1 MAEITMI
8 KNELLGE
15 VVYKKVHESGLE
27 MYFIPKKDYQKK
39 FAYFA
44 TRYGALYNDFIIPG
58 EDKVTSMP
66 HGIAHFL
73 EHKIFEDKEKNIFEE
88 FAKLGANVN
97 AFTNF
102 QSTAYM
108 FSTVDNFYKSL
119 ELLLD
124 FVQNPHLTD
133 ENVEKEKGI
142 IEQEIKMYDD
152 DSDWNVY
159 FNLLKGLYHNHPM
172 RHDIAGTVESVKSTT
187 REQLQ
192 RCYDLFYSPKN
203 MMVFVIGDL
212 DAEEVFKSVE
222 DSLTE
227 EYLGRTVTPSIHIMD
242 EPKEVNEKN
251 IEANFEVALPL
262 FSLGFKDYKQY
273 ENTKARLKKS
283 MAIKIAL
290 DMMVGRGSDFYTK
303 NYEAGSIN
311 ASFSYEYSFGRTF
324 SYSVIGGE
332 SKDPENVKKIVL
344 EEIAKYK
351 ESGFV
356 EEEFTRIK
364 KKMIGR
370 YLSSFN
376 SIQYVAN
383 TFISYYMKDVN
394 LFEYLEILNE
404 VDLEYITREVREH
417 FEEKFSTLSIVKEN

>member
-15 VVYKKVHESGLE
+15 VVYKKVHDSGLE

-39 FAYFA
+39 FAYFT
-44 TRYGALYNDFIIPG
+44 TRYGALYNDFTIHG

-73 EHKIFEDKEKNIFEE
+73 EHKIFEDENKNIFEE

-97 AFTNF
+97 AYTNF

-142 IEQEIKMYDD
+142 IEQEINMYDD
-152 DSDWNVY
+152 DSDWAVY

-172 RHDIAGTVESVKSTT
+172 RHDIAGTVESVKSIT

-192 RCYDLFYSPKN
+192 RCYDLFYSPNN

-212 DAEEVFKSVE
+212 EAEEVFKSIE
-222 DSLTE
+222 ESLTE
-227 EYLGRTVTPSIHIMD
+227 EYLGRTTTPKIHIMD
-242 EPKEVNEKN
+242 EPKDVKDKK
-251 IEANFEVALPL
+251 IEDNYEVALPL
-262 FSLGFKDYKQY
+262 FSLGFKDYNQY

-290 DMMVGRGSDFYTK
+290 DMMIGRGSDFYSTH
-303 NYEAGSIN
+303 YEAGSIN

-332 SKDPENVKKIVL
+332 SKNPENIKKIVL
-344 EEIAKYK
+344 EEIAKFK
-351 ESGFV
+351 ETGFV

-394 LFEYLEILNE
+394 LFEYLEVLNE
-404 VDLEYITREVREH
+404 VDLEYITNEVRGH
-417 FEEKFSTLSIVKEN
+417 FEEEFSTLSIVKEN